1 MLVFVDKLQAAHTVS
16 AYQVRHLERI
26 FNTCPTLI
34 STFTR
39 DKTTKG
45 FEVDKHLGHDKK
57 DKIKTLEVNFF

>member
-1 MLVFVDKLQAAHTVS
+1 VIFTCVQGLIFET
-16 AYQVRHLERI
+16 I

-39 DKTTKG
+39 HKTTKG

-57 DKIKTLEVNFF
+57 ENIKTLEVKKY

>member
-1 MLVFVDKLQAAHTVS
+1 VIFTCVQGPIFET
-16 AYQVRHLERI
+16 I

-39 DKTTKG
+39 DKMTEG

-57 DKIKTLEVNFF
+57 EKIKTLEMKKN